1 MPEPAPRG
9 LLRRVPPE
17 PVAVVLLVSGA
28 AMWGVTFPTAK
39 DGIDVMGV
47 VSFAFWTRFVGLAV
61 LLPLAPGVPRGE
73 WRRSAPIGA
82 LLGVLL
88 YLAYLFQSLG
98 LERTTATNAGFVT
111 GLYVIGTPIL
121 AAAWSRHLP
130 SLRIVGALC
139 LSLAGLA
146 LLSLRGGTFSA
157 GDSLVLVSALF
168 WSLQILAVGAGAERD
183 PVALI
188 VTELAVASALHLVG
202 AGFQVRAGL
211 LDDVAL
217 ELFFTGVLGTG
228 VAYFFQVLAQ
238 RRISATRTA
247 IVYSSE
253 PLFAALFSWLWLN
266 ERLGLRG
273 WVGGLCIVAAMTL
286 VEAGRGSTPRED

>member
-9 LLRRVPPE
+9 FLRRVAPE
-17 PVAVVLLVSGA
+17 
-28 AMWGVTFPTAK
+28 K

-47 VSFAFWTRFVGLAV
+47 VSFAFWTRFVGLVV
-61 LLPLAPGVPRGE
+61 LLPLAPSVPRRE

-98 LERTTATNAGFVT
+98 LERTTATSAGFVT
-111 GLYVIGTPIL
+111 GLYVIGTPVL
-121 AAAWSRHLP
+121 AAVWGRHLP
-130 SLRIVGALC
+130 SRRVVGALC

-146 LLSLRGGTFSA
+146 LLSLRGWSFSA
-157 GDSLVLVSALF
+157 GNSLVLVSAVF
-168 WSLQILAVGAGAERD
+168 WSLQILAVGAGARRD
-183 PVALI
+183 PVTHI
-188 VTELAVASALHLVG
+188 VTELALASALHLVG
-202 AGFQVRAGL
+202 AGFQLRADL
-211 LDDVAL
+211 LGGVAL

-247 IVYSSE
+247 IIYSSE
-253 PLFAALFSWLWLN
+253 PLFAALFSWLWLD
-266 ERLGLRG
+266 ERLGPRG
-273 WVGGLCIVAAMTL
+273 WVGGLCIGAGMIL
-286 VEAGRGSTPRED
+286 VEAGRDGTPRDD